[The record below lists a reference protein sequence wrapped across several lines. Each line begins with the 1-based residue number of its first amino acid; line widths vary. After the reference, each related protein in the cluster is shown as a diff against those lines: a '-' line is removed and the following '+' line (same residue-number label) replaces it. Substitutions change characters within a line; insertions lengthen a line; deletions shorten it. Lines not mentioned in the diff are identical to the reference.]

1 MSPRTIIWIVFILV
15 FVVGRAL
22 RKALAG
28 GVERRR
34 AEAGDAGYEATT
46 ADIQEFLRGL
56 TSAAGQGTVGVQQGP
71 ADGMQVLEGPA
82 RAEAA
87 RPAAPVGRAAATPFW
102 EGRPAVPIAVPGPA
116 AKPLPVRT
124 QRRRQPAQQPKR
136 RPREPLAAAGRPTV
150 VPPKAAAGGPP
161 LSLALRGTDLRRAVV
176 WAEILGPP
184 VSRRRAR
191 RLPPGSPQ

>member
-1 MSPRTIIWIVFILV
+1 MRPQTVIWIVFILI

-28 GVERRR
+28 SAERTR
-34 AEAGDAGYEATT
+34 AQPGEAGYEATT

-56 TSAAGQGTVGVQQGP
+56 TSAAGPRTVGGQQGP
-71 ADGMQVLEGPA
+71 ADGMQVLEGPV

-87 RPAAPVGRAAATPFW
+87 RPAAPGARAAATPFW
-102 EGRPAVPIAVPGPA
+102 EGQPAVPIAVPVPA
-116 AKPLPVRT
+116 AKPRPVRT
-124 QRRRQPAQQPKR
+124 QRPRQPAQQPKR
-136 RPREPLAAAGRPTV
+136 RPREPLAARRPTV
-150 VPPKAAAGGPP
+150 VPPKAAAGGPALP
-161 LSLALRGTDLRRAVV
+161 LGLRGTDLRRAVV
-176 WAEILGPP
+176 WAEILGPA

>member
-1 MSPRTIIWIVFILV
+1 MSPRTVIWIVV
-15 FVVGRAL
+15 FLIFVLGRAL

-28 GVERRR
+28 SAERTR
-34 AEAGDAGYEATT
+34 AGAGEAGYEATT

-56 TSAAGQGTVGVQQGP
+56 TPAAGQRTVGTQQGP
-71 ADGMQVLEGPA
+71 AGGMQVLEGPA

-87 RPAAPVGRAAATPFW
+87 RPAAPVARAAATPFW
-102 EGRPAVPIAVPGPA
+102 EGRPVVPIAVPGPA
-116 AKPLPVRT
+116 AKPRPVGT
-124 QRRRQPAQQPKR
+124 QRRRQPAQQRKR
-136 RPREPLAAAGRPTV
+136 QPREPLAAGRPTV

-191 RLPPGSPQ
+191 RLPLGSPQ